1 MMHLLQDSI
10 RELKIEQALNSL
22 AVKLLELEK
31 SHKSVN
37 KKLDK
42 EERDE
47 YTNQDFEVN
56 ERNDF

>member
-10 RELKIEQALNSL
+10 REIKIEQALNAL
-22 AVKLLELEK
+22 VVKLLELEK
-31 SHKSVN
+31 AHKSVN

-47 YTNQDFEVN
+47 YTNEDFEVN
-56 ERNDF
+56 DRNDF